1 MSSLLP
7 FIYCSY
13 PVPGWDLGEVAW
25 GGLYNNYVSVF
36 DVLNLG
42 AGLS

>member
-13 PVPGWDLGEVAW
+13 PVPAWDLGEVAW